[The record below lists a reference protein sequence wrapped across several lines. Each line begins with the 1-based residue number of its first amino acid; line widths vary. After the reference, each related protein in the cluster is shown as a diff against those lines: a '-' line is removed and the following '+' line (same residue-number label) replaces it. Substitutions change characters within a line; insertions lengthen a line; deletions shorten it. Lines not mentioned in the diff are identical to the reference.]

1 MVWHLFYFEHQYSH
15 HKEEVIQQI
24 YDDLYQQQSLKLQIQ
39 IFIYFFEYSFY
50 KPVSFDVGTGGAL
63 TSAPRSNKTRPT
75 ST

>member
-1 MVWHLFYFEHQYSH
+1 LH

-24 YDDLYQQQSLKLQIQ
+24 YDDLYQPQLLKLKIRLK
-39 IFIYFFEYSFY
+39 FNIYFFKYSLIL
-50 KPVSFDVGTGGAL
+50 PVSFDVGTGGAL